1 MEGNETQVEQIRAR
15 LMSGTRVGVLL
26 DVDGTLSPIVA
37 RSDDARLQAGA
48 RASIEAVLPHLAL
61 VAVVSGRPTPEA
73 AALVGIEGVT
83 VLGSYGLGDLPDV
96 PADVLAEVE
105 AISKEIPGTRVER
118 KGGTVAVHVREAP
131 DPDAA
136 EVSVARAL
144 VPIAERAH
152 MDIAPGKR
160 VLELVPAGHD
170 LKGEAVERTIADA
183 TLDAVMYVGDDLADL
198 GAFAA
203 LDRAAATGVTTV
215 KVAVRGPETPEELVS
230 DADFVVE
237 GPEGVVGL
245 LRGLVV

>member
-1 MEGNETQVEQIRAR
+1 MDGKGTPVDRIRTR
-15 LMSGTRVGVLL
+15 LMSGTHAGILL

-37 RSDDARLQAGA
+37 RPDDARLQSGA
-48 RASIEAVLPHLAL
+48 RAAIEALLPHLAL

-83 VLGSYGLGDLPDV
+83 VLGSYGLGDLPEL
-96 PADVLAEVE
+96 PAEVLAEVE
-105 AISKEIPGTRVER
+105 AISKEIPGAHVER
-118 KGGTVAVHVREAP
+118 KGGTVAVHVREAA
-131 DPDAA
+131 DPDEA
-136 EVSVARAL
+136 EMNVVRAL
-144 VPIAERAH
+144 SSIAERAH
-152 MDIAPGKR
+152 MDIARGKR
-160 VLELVPAGHD
+160 VLELVPAGRD

-203 LDRAAATGVTTV
+203 LDRAAAAGVTTV
-215 KVAVRGPETPEELVS
+215 KVAVRGAETPEELVS

-245 LRGLVV
+245 LRLLVV